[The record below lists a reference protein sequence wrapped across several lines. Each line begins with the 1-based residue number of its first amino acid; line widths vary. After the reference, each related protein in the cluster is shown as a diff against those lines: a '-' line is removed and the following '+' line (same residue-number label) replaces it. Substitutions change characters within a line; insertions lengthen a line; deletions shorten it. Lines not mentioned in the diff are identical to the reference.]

1 MSWSFALWI
10 VDCWASGVCC
20 MQAVCTH
27 AAQKRVA
34 SLKETR
40 STEEPLKR
48 FPLVKCLDATFN
60 AICILESLDHAK
72 CFRGWLR
79 FRFGDA

>member
-1 MSWSFALWI
+1 
-10 VDCWASGVCC
+10 

-34 SLKETR
+34 SLK
-40 STEEPLKR
+40 EPLKR

-60 AICILESLDHAK
+60 AICILQSLDHAK